1 MIRVDTPELS
11 AAQRAA
17 FEEQH
22 RARGQSPI
30 GMHVSADEQGVRN
43 VLWTCDLWPFDLQEQ
58 VNLRGRL
65 ATLSFYADVSDQ
77 RYAHGMR
84 SDANPGGRN
93 ATDAL
98 IAALQQ
104 SAQRVTQ

>member
-1 MIRVDTPELS
+1 MIRSDTPELS
-11 AAQRAA
+11 ATQRVA

-30 GMHVSADEQGVRN
+30 GMHVSADEQGVRC

-65 ATLSFYADVSDQ
+65 ATLSFYADVSDP

-84 SDANPGGRN
+84 SDAHPGGKA

-98 IAALQQ
+98 IAAIDQTQ
-104 SAQRVTQ
+104 RRVTQ